1 MGENAKFDIQIL
13 VCHMYVLPLH
23 IMILT
28 MYNPPR
34 KKNRKKNQ
42 DKNKIFPKQQKID
55 VRTFQYGYL
64 NLNE

>member
-28 MYNPPR
+28 MYNPPPEKEPRQKQNISQTTKKALKR
-34 KKNRKKNQ
+34 KQWNHQ
-42 DKNKIFPKQQKID
+42 
-55 VRTFQYGYL
+55 
-64 NLNE
+64 